1 MFQASA
7 NLYSG
12 TVFILVML
20 FTLTDPDRIF
30 ATNTGM
36 AITELILD
44 AVNNRAAAVILTV
57 MLAICF
63 INGTMGCM
71 TSGSRLLYAMARDK
85 GMVFPSTYVP
95 CNTSSP

>member
-1 MFQASA
+1 M
-7 NLYSG
+7 
-12 TVFILVML
+12 M
-20 FTLTDPDRIF
+20 FTLTDPDSVF
-30 ATNTGM
+30 GTDTGM
-36 AITELILD
+36 AITQLIFD

-85 GMVFPSTYVP
+85 GMVFPSVCVSRDLSNICQWY
-95 CNTSSP
+95 